1 MQLIQ
6 KFYQKIQHKYS
17 RPMAKEDIKKHQW
30 KKGQSGNPNGR
41 PKGAKNRSTT
51 ARKWLN
57 INVKAVNPLTLEE
70 EQMSQEDLM
79 TLALIKKARQGD
91 VSAYKALLDSGYGQA
106 KENIDLNSD
115 VPSIDFSKLFVFK
128 DDPGADTD

>member
-1 MQLIQ
+1 
-6 KFYQKIQHKYS
+6 
-17 RPMAKEDIKKHQW
+17 MAKDDIKKHQF

-57 INVKAVNPLTLEE
+57 INIKAVNPLTLEE
-70 EQMSQEDLM
+70 ERMSQEDLM

-91 VSAYKALLDSGYGQA
+91 VGAYKALLDSGYGQA
-106 KENIDLNSD
+106 KENIDLVSD
-115 VPSIDFSKLFVFK
+115 VPSIDFSKLFLFK

>member
-1 MQLIQ
+1 MD
-6 KFYQKIQHKYS
+6 KNE
-17 RPMAKEDIKKHQW
+17 PIKKHQW

-57 INVKAVNPLTLEE
+57 VNIKAVNPLTLEE

-79 TLALIKKARQGD
+79 TLALIKKGRQGD
-91 VSAYKALLDSGYGQA
+91 VGAYKAVLDSGYGQA

-128 DDPGADTD
+128 DDRGTDTD

>member
-1 MQLIQ
+1 MDKNERL
-6 KFYQKIQHKYS
+6 
-17 RPMAKEDIKKHQW
+17 KKHAW
-30 KKGQSGNPNGR
+30 KKGESGNPNGR

-57 INVKAVNPLTLEE
+57 VNIKAVNPLSLEE

-91 VSAYKALLDSGYGQA
+91 VGAYKALLDSGYGQA
-106 KENIDLNSD
+106 KEQIDVSSD
-115 VPSIDFSKLFVFK
+115 TPSIDFSKLFKFK
-128 DDPGADTD
+128 DDSDS

>member
-1 MQLIQ
+1 
-6 KFYQKIQHKYS
+6 
-17 RPMAKEDIKKHQW
+17 MAKEDIKKHQW

-79 TLALIKKARQGD
+79 TFG
-91 VSAYKALLDSGYGQA
+91 
-106 KENIDLNSD
+106 SD
-115 VPSIDFSKLFVFK
+115 QESQT
-128 DDPGADTD
+128 G